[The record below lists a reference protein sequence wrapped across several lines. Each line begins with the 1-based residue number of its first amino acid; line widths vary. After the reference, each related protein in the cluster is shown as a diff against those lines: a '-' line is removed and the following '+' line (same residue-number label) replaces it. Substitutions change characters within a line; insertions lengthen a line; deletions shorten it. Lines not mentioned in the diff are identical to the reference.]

1 MAALAAV
8 AAGEMADKK
17 EQREDEA
24 RAAQIQVKIQL
35 VGVYIN
41 TMKTTFPFF
50 HYHFSILG
58 RLYCSS

>member
-35 VGVYIN
+35 V
-41 TMKTTFPFF
+41 
-50 HYHFSILG
+50 
-58 RLYCSS
+58 

>member
-24 RAAQIQVKIQL
+24 RAAQIQV
-35 VGVYIN
+35 
-41 TMKTTFPFF
+41 
-50 HYHFSILG
+50 
-58 RLYCSS
+58 